1 MYFNLDASRA
11 LQRKTLQFVSVV
23 SRNVTL
29 DITLNLFAMIGNSFP
44 FAAVI
49 IFGDNQIQRAND

>member
-29 DITLNLFAMIGNSFP
+29 DITLNLFVMIGNSFL